1 MKHYLLNHQPQKGLQ
16 AACAQQGQAPTCN
29 ARGKGRTSASPKT
42 LTKVILV
49 LLTMFLIPSATWADY
64 TYGGQPLTF
73 YYPNDS
79 DPSYYYSGSENNK
92 DIEWNAQ
99 LTNGAYNSS
108 YSGYSAFSELRF
120 TYANSITGLLSNIAI
135 AGSTGS
141 ALQSATIKV
150 YRLAAPD
157 ATDRTQIGTISNE
170 GTTYTYNP
178 TEVVQGFNNEYI
190 QLAIEPEEGKTNQ
203 CFYVNNINSITLTF
217 SGEEYGISVG
227 GHRVTSYN
235 ANNVLG
241 DATSSSVSFDAENK
255 KLTLNGASISSD
267 IISSLEAL
275 TINLEGTNTL
285 SGSISYSGS
294 ASNRTLAFSGSGS
307 LGISSNGLYGAIYS
321 FTGVD
326 FGNFNLA
333 TPTAG
338 TYYAINPKFA
348 DLVGALGTMQFN
360 NEFTPTYNI
369 TITKDIVYPLW
380 IAKTSASTYTQ
391 VTDNNKDNVLSD
403 NTVTFDGQ
411 SLTLSGA
418 SLTGSI
424 ISGLSGGLTIKVNGT
439 NTININLQDSVS
451 CIRNYAKNATLT
463 LQKYSSSTSEC
474 SLLLTG
480 PRGQQVKDFSSINYS
495 EGGLYLTAKD
505 GETILHD
512 AYYSGG
518 SFSSSSGNVSSVIFS
533 SEEPTDLLWLGN
545 TPIGTSGT
553 LPVTINASETGDDIE
568 GDGSVTFN
576 VDENNNNI
584 LTLNNVSIS
593 GSISS
598 ALDNLTILIIGKSNS
613 SYSIIST
620 KNDAT
625 LTFKTETFDDM
636 LSIST
641 EYGAAIS
648 GFASVEFTKTKIIGW
663 GTTII
668 TDLTYQNNEI
678 KGTDINSYEVIGF
691 LNGKGTEANPY
702 LIEGPEDLN
711 AFSLYV
717 KKGYITTEYVQLYQ
731 SIDCNELEGFTPIGN
746 SGYSFAGT
754 FDGNNKTISG
764 LNCTPSGG
772 DAGLFGSVGNANIS
786 STIIKNLN
794 LDNCTFNGADA
805 GAIAITLNNGI
816 IQGCHVTSSS
826 VTSHQQSPKA
836 GGIVASLGNGSI
848 EGCSVSE
855 STVTGK
861 QENSGNNG
869 VSYAGG
875 IAGSTSGGS
884 INNCE
889 VTNVNIISSHIE
901 TNGPLGSG
909 GIVGYASSTT
919 ITNNTVGGT
928 TTVTCENKNSAAE
941 NYTNAGAI
949 VGYHYHPSGSSGCT
963 FNSNTYESS
972 VKTITKE
979 NDNTEETKEG
989 QTQRGIGQ
997 DIGQENGSYDI
1008 PNQVMM
1014 AGTKKVNI
1022 SVTGLSGDR
1031 TLSLGEMEDTYCL
1044 DERDASTGQLTALYV
1059 LPNNNVSL
1067 IVRSENGYK
1076 PTFALS
1082 DNDVKVTPTEEY
1094 ENDFW
1099 TIKYDFKMPED
1110 DVTATI
1116 AFAKDLESKN
1126 GDAFIYTLSA
1136 GQEAYPYT
1144 GEAIEPS
1151 ISLTTDPQT
1160 PATLT
1165 KGTDYE
1171 IKDYFEVKEG
1181 VATPMYE
1188 EDGTTPKAPINVGS
1202 YKISI
1207 TGKGNYFGTRELE
1220 FTIAKSAV
1228 DWSDNRWVAPEAKT
1242 DLKYTG
1248 ADMELV
1254 TAATVPEGVTIKYY
1268 AKYSS
1273 TAFNSYD
1280 YSASQNEEWSEEVP
1294 TGKEIGYYAVFYKVE
1309 GGDNYLDWGPSEVGI
1324 DVNID
1329 KGEVTISAEAQ
1340 TVTYNT
1346 KQQAYTGASV
1356 DNENVTRV
1364 IAYYTSEEDRTNA
1377 LNALTGAPTDAGT
1390 YYVSV
1395 TLNEESQQHYTAE
1408 PANVTFTIAQL
1419 DIADA
1424 VITLD
1429 KEELTYNGE
1438 EQSVT
1443 VTKVMVGDIEV
1454 PIDCY
1459 EVSGN
1464 TKKEAGS
1471 YTLTVT
1477 AKLKN
1482 SDGSDF
1488 KNNFTSSAKKAWK
1501 INHRTIPA
1509 EVIAEKFTS
1518 EGQTYATFYDASES
1532 FLAPQGIVAYIIT
1545 GVSGSSVTVKAV
1557 SYIKAGIPV
1566 LLQKTSTS
1574 TETEET
1580 TDDIFA
1586 TNILKYAEGNLTA
1599 NGGQYVLYKNEFVK
1613 ATGSITS
1620 GKCYLD
1626 LTGTSFAGTRGFSIA
1641 GGAEGTT
1648 AISDAVVDSDHSEW
1662 FDLQGRK
1669 IEKPSKKGLYIRD
1682 GKKIVVK

>member
-16 AACAQQGQAPTCN
+16 TTCAQQGQAPTCN
-29 ARGKGRTSASPKT
+29 ARGKGRTPASPKT
-42 LTKVILV
+42 LTRILQV
-49 LLTMFLIPSATWADY
+49 LLTMFLIPSAAWADY

-79 DPSYYYSGSENNK
+79 DPSYYYSGSEDNK
-92 DIEWNAQ
+92 TIEWNAQ

-157 ATDRTQIGTISNE
+157 ATDRTQIGTISNEE

-294 ASNRTLAFSGSGS
+294 ASNRTLAFTGDGS
-307 LGISSNGLYGAIYS
+307 LEISGESDFPILSA
-321 FTGVD
+321 FTSVN
-326 FGNFNLA
+326 FGDFNLA
-333 TPTAG
+333 SQSTPG
-338 TYYAINPKFA
+338 IHWESQGGSLRGF
-348 DLVGALGTMQFN
+348 
-360 NEFTPTYNI
+360 ENI
-369 TITKDIVYPLW
+369 EARDVTITKDTYYPIW
-380 IAKTSASTYTQ
+380 IYDSSLGSNADASHTQ
-391 VTDNNKDNVLSD
+391 LNSDKLSVAVG
-403 NTVTFDGQ
+403 NGTVSFDGKH
-411 SLTLSGA
+411 TITISGA
-418 SLTGSI
+418 SFNYGSNKMIVVGPDMPELTVHLLGASTGTNDATILYLWNATQLTFTTDGSNAGSLKAPIIVSWYEGSGQISCEDGLVYNAKTNPQTISTDGVRLKIGNTEVSASGSI
-424 ISGLSGGLTIKVNGT
+424 TTIDGASFDATYN
-439 NTININLQDSVS
+439 
-451 CIRNYAKNATLT
+451 TLT
-463 LQKYSSSTSEC
+463 LTQATITEAIASNVN
-474 SLLLTG
+474 LTI
-480 PRGQQVKDFSSINYS
+480 VIN
-495 EGGLYLTAKD
+495 GK
-505 GETILHD
+505 
-512 AYYSGG
+512 
-518 SFSSSSGNVSSVIFS
+518 N
-533 SEEPTDLLWLGN
+533 
-545 TPIGTSGT
+545 
-553 LPVTINASETGDDIE
+553 
-568 GDGSVTFN
+568 
-576 VDENNNNI
+576 
-584 LTLNNVSIS
+584 
-593 GSISS
+593 SISS
-598 ALDNLTILIIGKSNS
+598 EGVAIMSNDGNL
-613 SYSIIST
+613 
-620 KNDAT
+620 T
-625 LTFKTETFDDM
+625 LTFQKGGEGASLRLTSTSSDSNNGVISAFKSVTADGMRIMGINATDNSTYKATYDSTSKTLVGENKQ
-636 LSIST
+636 
-641 EYGAAIS
+641 AIKD
-648 GFASVEFTKTKIIGW
+648 A
-663 GTTII
+663 TIF
-668 TDLTYQNNEI
+668 
-678 KGTDINSYEVIGF
+678 SF
-691 LNGKGTEANPY
+691 LDGQGTEASPY
-702 LIEGPEDLN
+702 LIKTAADLASVSDWVN
-711 AFSLYV
+711 NGTL
-717 KKGYITTEYVQLYQ
+717 TTEYLQLANDIVC
-731 SIDCNELEGFTPIGN
+731 SSLSDFTPIGN
-746 SGYSFAGT
+746 SNSNSFKGT
-754 FDGNNKTISG
+754 FDGNNKTISS
-764 LNCTPSGG
+764 LTINSEETGG
-772 DAGLFGSVGNANIS
+772 YVGLFGIVGNEDVSDAKIEKLTLS
-786 STIIKNLN
+786 
-794 LDNCTFNGADA
+794 NCSFNG
-805 GAIAITLNNGI
+805 GEY
-816 IQGCHVTSSS
+816 V
-826 VTSHQQSPKA
+826 
-836 GGIVASLGNGSI
+836 GGIVGEMVNGTI
-848 EGCSVSE
+848 ENCVLSSC
-855 STVTGK
+855 TVKGGDSF
-861 QENSGNNG
+861 NL
-869 VSYAGG
+869 YAGG
-875 IAGSTSGGS
+875 IAGQVKNGTISTCAFNSGLVDGS
-884 INNCE
+884 
-889 VTNVNIISSHIE
+889 TAYSGAPS
-901 TNGPLGSG
+901 TAYAG
-909 GIVGYASSTT
+909 GIVGYIYSTNSVTVSSCTVSSTNVKSVT
-919 ITNNTVGGT
+919 SGEDGAYNIYVGGLVGRSLGTVAISDNKITNTDNTKKISCQNINGTFTTYHCGAIIGEKGDETTLTNNTYEYDVT
-928 TTVTCENKNSAAE
+928 TEIAE
-941 NYTNAGAI
+941 TPKS
-949 VGYHYHPSGSSGCT
+949 GY
-963 FNSNTYESS
+963 
-972 VKTITKE
+972 
-979 NDNTEETKEG
+979 
-989 QTQRGIGQ
+989 TQRGIGKG
-997 DIGQENGSYDI
+997 DGSCYDI

-1014 AGTKKVNI
+1014 AGTKKITI
-1022 SVTGLSGDR
+1022 SATALSDVR
-1031 TLSLGEMEDTYCL
+1031 TLGLGEEMGSTYCL
-1044 DERDASTGQLTALYV
+1044 DERDASTDQLTALYV
-1059 LPNNNVSL
+1059 LPGNTISLVVS
-1067 IVRSENGYK
+1067 SENGYK
-1076 PTFALS
+1076 PVFTLS
-1082 DNDVKVTPTEEY
+1082 SDVEVTPTEKY
-1094 ENDFW
+1094 QDGLW
-1099 TIKYDFKMPED
+1099 TIQYEFSMPED

-1228 DWSDNRWVAPEAKT
+1228 DWSDNRWVAPKAKT

-1340 TVTYNT
+1340 TVTYNAQ
-1346 KQQAYTGASV
+1346 QQAYTGASV
-1356 DNENVTRV
+1356 DNENAALV

-1395 TLNEESQQHYTAE
+1395 TLNEESLQHYTAE
-1408 PANVTFTIAQL
+1408 PANVKFTIAQL
-1419 DIADA
+1419 DISEA

-1438 EQSVT
+1438 VQSVT
-1443 VTKVMVGDIEV
+1443 VEKVMVGDIEV
-1454 PIDCY
+1454 AADYY

-1464 TKKEAGS
+1464 TGTKAEN

-1477 AKLKN
+1477 AKKN
-1482 SDGSDF
+1482 SNGNEF
-1488 KNNFTSSAKKAWK
+1488 KNNFMGNAEKAWK

-1518 EGQTYATFYDASES
+1518 EEQTYASFNNASES

-1545 GVSGSSVTVKAV
+1545 GVSGNSVTVKAV
-1557 SYIKAGIPV
+1557 SYIKAGTPV

-1580 TDDIFA
+1580 TDGIFA
-1586 TNILKYAEGNLTA
+1586 TNILKYAEGDLTA

-1626 LTGTSFAGTRGFSIA
+1626 LTGTSFAGTRGFSIT

-1648 AISDAVVDSDHSEW
+1648 AISDAVADSDHSEW